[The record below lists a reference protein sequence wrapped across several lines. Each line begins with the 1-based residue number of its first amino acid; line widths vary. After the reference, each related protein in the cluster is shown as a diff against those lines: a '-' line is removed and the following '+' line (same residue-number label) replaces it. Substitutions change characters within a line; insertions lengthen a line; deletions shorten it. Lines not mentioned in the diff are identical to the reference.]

1 MATLEGTK
9 LSGIGS
15 ISNTSGTSLA
25 IGSYNSLLRYNNL
38 DFIVPNTS
46 TVNEYNV
53 VKPLVSYSDAG
64 IAINRGA
71 SWDDSIR
78 IVNRQLSL
86 SSGDNGRTFD
96 ITIDGFADTDMLY
109 CMVQPISIVCE
120 SGGSSDVTYHNRI
133 KYVGVTKAT
142 SSSITCQFKAWFS
155 EATTVD
161 VTFLAIVTKQKAYEH
176 TNTYYIKSYYVSSTA
191 AYDVFQYTLQLNS
204 TPTDTVY
211 LAYRFANTFD
221 ELKDKK
227 FSFIT
232 MNSMTTS
239 INSSHAWFQYYI
251 TSADRMTTYSRG
263 VRTLA
268 LTSSSAINRTPDCA
282 PVVKVT
288 SSTNTRGSFTITVTN
303 PGPSAATLYMELD
316 GVDPKD
322 NTPYTDAFNNV
333 TINSGSTYTYNRNAK
348 DWLDSDVYCMVM
360 LTSNTTSDKYQYN
373 FRIGNIVTPS

>member
-96 ITIDGFADTDMLY
+96 ITIDGFADTDMRY

-155 EATTVD
+155 EAAKVD

-204 TPTDTVY
+204 TPASTVY

-239 INSSHAWFQYYI
+239 INSSCAWFQYYI

-268 LTSSSAINRTPDCA
+268 LTSSSTINRTPDCA

-288 SSTNTRGSFTITVTN
+288 STTSSRGSFTITVTN
-303 PGPSAATLYMELD
+303 PGPSAATLYMEFD
-316 GVDPKD
+316 GVASDGAPFS
-322 NTPYTDAFNNV
+322 YIAYNV
-333 TINSGSTYTYNRNAK
+333 TVPSGGTYTYDKSNK
-348 DWLDSDVYCMVM
+348 SDFTTDTYCMVM
-360 LTSNTTSDKYQYN
+360 LTNNTTSNKYQYN
-373 FRIGNIVTPS
+373 FRIDNIVTPS